1 MSMDT
6 YQRIRWVLRQP
17 ILDDLNVALSSLA
30 LRADHAGVAC
40 LAPAT
45 LAAEIGETEERVIWM
60 CEELDA
66 IGLIRRS
73 PLNGRGQ
80 PSAHSWHIEFHTEL
94 DRSNHTEL
102 DRSNPLMGLLQE
114 RVLEMEG
121 LTHGERWA
129 LLTLSRL
136 YDRDRDRSIVS
147 YKQVVQI
154 MPFWKDQG
162 RNSWKMLLNRLV
174 HKGMIRCLYSAPNHH
189 IASEWELTIAES
201 ASVKMTP
208 VNEESLRGTRSPF
221 PPGHISR
228 E

>member
-1 MSMDT
+1 
-6 YQRIRWVLRQP
+6 
-17 ILDDLNVALSSLA
+17 
-30 LRADHAGVAC
+30 
-40 LAPAT
+40 
-45 LAAEIGETEERVIWM
+45 
-60 CEELDA
+60 
-66 IGLIRRS
+66 
-73 PLNGRGQ
+73 
-80 PSAHSWHIEFHTEL
+80 
-94 DRSNHTEL
+94 
-102 DRSNPLMGLLQE
+102 MGLLQE

-162 RNSWKMLLNRLV
+162 RNSWKMILERLA
-174 HKGMIRCLYSAPNHH
+174 HKGLIRCLYSAPNQYGS
-189 IASEWELTIAES
+189 SEWALTFVES
-201 ASVKMTP
+201 SSVKMIP
-208 VNEESLRGTRSPF
+208 VNEEPPRSTRSPF